1 LLLYGPPGTGKTTTI
16 VNLINAY
23 QNKLGFKNKDL
34 IIHLNASDERGIDI
48 IRNQI
53 SFFVNSK
60 PLFHSG
66 MKFVILDEV
75 DYYFVIN
82 GDYTITFPNKSNIKL
97 YKRENKGYDFGAY
110 SYVIDKLKVY
120 DYYFFMNTSVKGPYL
135 KNNDKWYD
143 RFLPLFNDNVHLVG
157 TSINICTSKIYCVD
171 SNSKVKPH
179 VQSMFFCLD
188 KKYFN
193 ELKDENF
200 FNESEIN
207 NMTFTEL
214 IRNKE
219 VGLSEIALKK
229 GYNINCILSKYKGLD
244 YLNVT
249 EDINPTSID
258 GDSYFNGKYFGQ
270 TIDPYEVIFFK
281 TNRDN

>member
-1 LLLYGPPGTGKTTTI
+1 MIYCIIIIFVIILVFILLKKVREKRIREGFGKKI
-16 VNLINAY
+16 CVIYNYYEKDEMYKENLQY
-23 QNKLGFKNKDL
+23 FLDHG
-34 IIHLNASDERGIDI
+34 
-48 IRNQI
+48 
-53 SFFVNSK
+53 
-60 PLFHSG
+60 
-66 MKFVILDEV
+66 ILDEV

-82 GDYTITFPNKSNIKL
+82 GDYTTTFPNKPNIKI
-97 YKRENKGYDFGAY
+97 YNRENKGYDFGAY

-171 SNSKVKPH
+171 SDSKVNPH

-188 KKYFN
+188 QKYFN

-207 NMTFTEL
+207 NMTFNEL
-214 IRNKE
+214 IRKKE
-219 VGLSEIALKK
+219 VGLSEIAIKK
-229 GYNINCILSKYKGLD
+229 GYNINCILSKYRDLD
-244 YLNVT
+244 YLNVNK
-249 EDINPTSID
+249 DINPTSIN
-258 GDSYFNGKYFGQ
+258 GDAYFKGKYFGG
-270 TIDPYEVIFFK
+270 TIDPYEVVFFK